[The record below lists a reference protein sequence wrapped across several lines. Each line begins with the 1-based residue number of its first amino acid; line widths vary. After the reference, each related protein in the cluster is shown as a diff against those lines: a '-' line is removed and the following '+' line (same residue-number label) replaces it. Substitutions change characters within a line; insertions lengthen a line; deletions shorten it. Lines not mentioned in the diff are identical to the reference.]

1 MPVCLPISTLNRHG
15 LISGATGTG
24 KTKTIQGFLESLSKA
39 GIPSVMM
46 DMKGDV
52 SGMAFAGSPHPKIDE
67 RLTHMPSIE
76 WKPQGFPVEFWQ
88 LHGEGGAQLR
98 ATITEFGP
106 QLLSRMMDLTDAQ
119 QGALAI
125 VFAYCDDKGL
135 LLVDLDDL
143 KTVLTFV
150 SKEGKEEV
158 ENTYGSVSTA
168 TLRVLMRK
176 IIELENQGA
185 SEFF

>member
-39 GIPSVMM
+39 GIPSVIM

-67 RLTHMPSIE
+67 RLAHMSSVE
-76 WKPQGFPVEFWQ
+76 WKPQEFPVEFWQ

-106 QLLSRMMDLTDAQ
+106 QLLARMMDLTDAQ

-176 IIELENQGA
+176 ILELENQGA